1 MPDYISVGMLLS
13 LKGVHLLLSYK
24 CDLECDHCFVW
35 GNPTAKGAFRIDQ
48 VQQILKEARKLETV
62 TYVSV
67 EGGEPFLHYPIML
80 RTVQQATRLGLHVEV
95 LTNCYWATCQEDA
108 EAWLTPLAEA
118 KNVQLTLSS
127 DSYHNSSWK
136 AAEPENAARAAFN
149 LGIKVGVIAIEN
161 PGEMPSPE
169 KIGEAKVDVS
179 RLMYK
184 GRAAVKLV
192 DKAAQKPWREFVKCP
207 YENLASPERVH
218 VDPFGYVHVC
228 QGISIGNAWQ
238 RPFSRLIREYEPN
251 ENDIL
256 EPLIRGGP
264 VALVEKFDLPHQ
276 DYYADACHLCY
287 SARCML
293 RDKYPD
299 TLAPDE
305 MYGTTMNKA

>member
-1 MPDYISVGMLLS
+1 MLLS

-35 GNPTAKGAFRIDQ
+35 GNPTAKGAFHIEQ
-48 VQQILKEARKLETV
+48 VKQILTEARKLETV

-67 EGGEPFLHYPIML
+67 EGGEPFLYYPIML
-80 RTVQQATRLGLHVEV
+80 RTVQEATRLGLHVEV

-118 KNVQLTLSS
+118 KNVELSLSS
-127 DSYHNSSWK
+127 DSFHDSK
-136 AAEPENAARAAFN
+136 GQTAEVENAVRAALN
-149 LGIKVGVIAIEN
+149 LGIKVGIIAIEN
-161 PGEMPSPE
+161 PGETPSPE
-169 KIGEAKVDVS
+169 KIGGAKVYVS

-184 GRAAVKLV
+184 GRAAVNLIG
-192 DKAAQKPWREFVKCP
+192 KALQKPWREFVKCP

-218 VDPFGYVHVC
+218 VDPLGYVHVC

-238 RPFSRLIREYEPN
+238 RPFSSLIKGYEPN
-251 ENDIL
+251 KNAIL

-264 VALVEKFDLPHQ
+264 VALVERFGLPHQ

-293 RDKYPD
+293 RDMHPD
-299 TLAPDE
+299 TLGPDE
-305 MYGTTMNKA
+305 MYGTNDE